1 MTDEQSRPDGAGAD
15 GTGTDGT
22 GADGAGARGAE
33 PQVRTKS
40 TKRMF
45 AAATLTFEIFV
56 VFFGALVAFGLKLA
70 SVADIAIGGGAV
82 VLLAIIAAALLRS
95 RVGYV
100 LGHLVQLCLIA
111 AGFVVPMMFLVGA
124 LFAAAW
130 VFGIVSGARVDR
142 EKAAYARA
150 LNDRIR

>member
-1 MTDEQSRPDGAGAD
+1 MSGEDASSGVKP
-15 GTGTDGT
+15 
-22 GADGAGARGAE
+22 
-33 PQVRTKS
+33 RTKS

-70 SVADIAIGGGAV
+70 PVTAIAVGAGGV
-82 VLLAIIAAALLRS
+82 VLAAIVAAALLRS
-95 RVGYV
+95 PVGYI

-130 VFGIVSGARVDR
+130 VFGLYSGARVDR
-142 EKAAYARA
+142 EKAAYASA
-150 LNDRIR
+150 AQNRIV